1 MEKPRLFPLTVG
13 LAFLALGL
21 VGPLSSEGPIRAE
34 AVSPA
39 RVADAPLGARVTV
52 AGLVGDVRHFHGGGA
67 AADVGDCRGVA
78 ARAYFPPGVAPPAP
92 WTLSLVEG
100 TVQLY
105 EGERELVAE
114 SAASA
119 LAAGEGAVQVSAEA
133 IAGDPD
139 GHACRFV
146 AFNAPVVSAST
157 SEKPGAPQ
165 VLVEVAAGS
174 GTLPCMVH
182 LDEWPVVQV
191 VPGARVTIVGVVALG
206 VDGRP
211 VVHVRI

>member
-1 MEKPRLFPLTVG
+1 MDKPRPFPLTVG

-21 VGPLSSEGPIRAE
+21 IGTLSSDGPSRAE

-39 RVADAPLGARVTV
+39 RVADTPLGARITV

-67 AADVGDCRGVA
+67 AAPVEDCRGGA
-78 ARAYFPPGVAPPAP
+78 ARVYFPPGVAAPAP
-92 WTLSLVEG
+92 WTLALVVG
-100 TVQLY
+100 TVQSY

-114 SAASA
+114 SAPIA

-133 IAGDPD
+133 IVGDPG

-157 SEKPGAPQ
+157 PERTGAPH

-174 GTLPCMVH
+174 GTLPCIVH

-191 VPGARVTIVGVVALG
+191 VPGARVTVVGVVALG

-211 VVHVRI
+211 VVHVRA